1 MNKKVV
7 TFALALAMMMTM
19 ACGAISNLIGGGTA
33 GTVNDL
39 WADVPPMDGRTK
51 ANLQLPLAAQIGLN
65 AALQGK
71 FNFIAF
77 TTKKLPTDAQAFY
90 TKDRMRAAGW
100 AADSPGCSL
109 STSQGVTNGGICIF
123 TKTQGNKN
131 IALAVFMAKED
142 ATKDLQLFFA
152 RVEDDVK
159 TPTPGR

>member
-1 MNKKVV
+1 MNRKVV

-19 ACGAISNLIGGGTA
+19 ACGALTSLIGSGTA

-39 WADVPPMDGRTK
+39 WADVPPMDGMTK

-77 TTKKLPTDAQAFY
+77 TTKKLPNDVQAFY

-100 AADSPGCSL
+100 AGDSPGCSL
-109 STSQGVTNGGICIF
+109 STSNGVANGGICIF
-123 TKTQGNKN
+123 SKTQAGKN

-142 ATKDLQLFFA
+142 PTKDLQIFFA
-152 RVEDDVK
+152 RVEDDAR

>member
-1 MNKKVV
+1 MNRKVV

-19 ACGAISNLIGGGTA
+19 ACGALTSLIGGGTA
-33 GTVNDL
+33 GMVNDL
-39 WADVPPMDGRTK
+39 WADVPPMDGMTK

-77 TTKKLPTDAQAFY
+77 TTKKLPNDVQAFY

-100 AADSPGCSL
+100 AGDSPGCSL
-109 STSQGVTNGGICIF
+109 STSNGVANGGICIF
-123 TKTQGNKN
+123 SKTQAGKN

-142 ATKDLQLFFA
+142 PTKDLQIFFA
-152 RVEDDVK
+152 RVEDDAR

>member
-1 MNKKVV
+1 MNRKVV

-19 ACGAISNLIGGGTA
+19 ACGALTSLIGSGTA

-39 WADVPPMDGRTK
+39 WADVPAMEGMTK

-77 TTKKLPTDAQAFY
+77 TTKKLPNDVQAFY

-100 AADSPGCSL
+100 AGDSPGCSL
-109 STSQGVTNGGICIF
+109 STSNGVANGGICIF
-123 TKTQGNKN
+123 SKTQAGKN

-142 ATKDLQLFFA
+142 PTKDLQIFFA
-152 RVEDDVK
+152 RVEDDAR